1 MKRRLYHLIVCLAGG
16 VLLSACHTEE
26 IPDAASVVAC
36 NDIVLDMSL
45 PASRAAAEGPEVAID
60 HIDVLI
66 FKSSDE
72 SLVWHERVT
81 DSPDAQGRITLAA
94 RRTDFEQ
101 DGNYWVYLVANSTH
115 GAEEFASLADLTG
128 LRSMVQEDR
137 RIHLTGLAN
146 VPSAP
151 KSFLMD
157 GVAYPAGYAQEPVA
171 AAPVV
176 LYNGRPADNTE
187 LKAVLRRAAAKIVIR
202 ISRGDAVVFD
212 VNTPG
217 VQPGYYLRNM
227 PYSTSLISGVDGTA
241 ELFTPPLTTTDYFE
255 QTPESI
261 VVTAYTYAHEWVNE
275 STLEQEVR
283 MVVNIPMIFQ
293 GVSYP
298 NSYYQIPVSREKAL
312 ARNTYYEVAVTV
324 SAPGGPCRRTREEL
338 RDLTCSTCRW
348 EDPVRKIGGEGGRP
362 VYLTVNETE
371 MEMHSISEDGTT
383 LQFASSSEVS
393 TRVTRVYYYDK
404 FGQKQETTDPSA
416 ITAMGIL
423 TAPDSGL
430 TGYIRITSPLPTNNT
445 IRYME
450 MEVTNEDGV
459 TRTVMIAQYP
469 LEYITNILGWYSY
482 RDDFEG
488 TTYEMLNGR
497 KKEDVEGVR
506 FDANSRITSRY
517 CACSWSSNR
526 WNYYNTAS
534 GFFKSK
540 VAGDIV
546 ENGSDAGK
554 AYIYTYRWYEDEIM
568 VGMSVWPP
576 YIEYEY
582 EYSRLIGDKVWDD
595 YANPRMYHV
604 RITASSTDYTLGR
617 PRMTADG
624 ITDPGLDNAELV
636 SPSFM
641 IASQLGAVT
650 TTTSV
655 DVAASHCEQ
664 YVEVYQ
670 DATTGETVHLN
681 DWRLPTKAELEIIMK
696 YQHTSDAMD
705 EVLAGQSYWSA
716 SGLVFNNQAS
726 ASGSEAI
733 RCIRD
738 VY

>member
-1 MKRRLYHLIVCLAGG
+1 MRRILYHLVVCLAGG
-16 VLLSACHTEE
+16 LLLCACNTEE
-26 IPDAASVVAC
+26 MLETDPGVAC
-36 NDIVLDMSL
+36 NDIVLDMSA
-45 PASRAAAEGPEVAID
+45 PSSRAAAEGPEVAID

-66 FKSSDE
+66 FKDSDE
-72 SLVWHERVT
+72 GLVWHERVT
-81 DSPDAQGRITLAA
+81 DAPDARGKITLAA

-227 PYSTSLISGVDGTA
+227 PYSTSLISGVDAPA
-241 ELFTPPLTTTDYFE
+241 ELITPSLTTTDYFAQTE
-255 QTPESI
+255 QSI

-283 MVVNIPMIFQ
+283 MVVNIPMFFRDQ
-293 GVSYP
+293 SYP
-298 NSYYQIPVSREKAL
+298 NSYYQIPVCREKTL

-324 SAPGGPCRRTREEL
+324 NAPGAMDPMKPVELTNLTYSACPWEE
-338 RDLTCSTCRW
+338 TMIN
-348 EDPVRKIGGEGGRP
+348 IGGEDGRP
-362 VYLTVNETE
+362 IYLTVNQSE
-371 MEMHSISEDGTT
+371 MEMRSISEDSTT
-383 LQFASSSEVS
+383 LQFASSSDVS
-393 TRVTRVYYYDK
+393 TRVTKVYYYDK

-416 ITAMGIL
+416 IAEMGIRA
-423 TAPDSGL
+423 TPDPGL
-430 TGYIRITSPLPTNNT
+430 TGSIGIVSPLPTNNT

-450 MEVTNEDGV
+450 LEVSNEDGDGV
-459 TRTVMIAQYP
+459 TRTVTIVQYP

-488 TTYEMLNGR
+488 TTYEMLNWR

-506 FDANSRITSRY
+506 FDANSRITSRR
-517 CACSWSSNR
+517 CACSWSYNR
-526 WNYYNTAS
+526 WNYYNTPS

-540 VAGDIV
+540 VAGPV
-546 ENGSDAGK
+546 ATTGANAGK
-554 AYIYTYRWYEDEIM
+554 AYIYYYQWDEY
-568 VGMSVWPP
+568 GSWFGFPP
-576 YIEYEY
+576 YT
-582 EYSRLIGDKVWDD
+582 YSLSVGDPVWEK

-604 RITASSTDYTLGR
+604 RITSSSGDYTVGR

-624 ITDPGLDNAELV
+624 ITDPGADNAELV

-650 TTTSV
+650 TTNSV
-655 DVAASHCEQ
+655 GVAASHCEQ
-664 YVEVYQ
+664 YVEVYK
-670 DATTGETVHLN
+670 DETTGETVHLT

-696 YQHTSDAMD
+696 FQYVENAAMD
-705 EVLAGQSYWSA
+705 EVLGGEYYWSA
-716 SGLVFNNQAS
+716 SGSVRNSKGTDGTENNAY
-726 ASGSEAI
+726 I

>member
-45 PASRAAAEGPEVAID
+45 PASRAAAEGPEVAIQ

-66 FKSSDE
+66 FSSSDE

-81 DSPDAQGRITLAA
+81 DSPDARGKITLAA

-227 PYSTSLISGVDGTA
+227 PYSTSLISGVDAPA
-241 ELFTPPLTTTDYFE
+241 ELITPSLTTTDYFAQTE
-255 QTPESI
+255 QSI

-283 MVVNIPMIFQ
+283 MVVNIPMFFRDQ
-293 GVSYP
+293 SYP
-298 NSYYQIPVSREKAL
+298 NSYYQIPVCREKTL

-324 SAPGGPCRRTREEL
+324 NAPGAMDPMKPVELTNLTYSACPWEE
-338 RDLTCSTCRW
+338 TMIN
-348 EDPVRKIGGEGGRP
+348 IGGEDGRP
-362 VYLTVNETE
+362 IYLTVNQSE
-371 MEMHSISEDGTT
+371 MEMRSISEDSTT
-383 LQFASSSEVS
+383 LQFASSSDVS
-393 TRVTRVYYYDK
+393 TRVTKVYYYDK

-416 ITAMGIL
+416 IAEMGIRA
-423 TAPDSGL
+423 TPDPGL
-430 TGYIRITSPLPTNNT
+430 TGSIGIVSPLPTNNT

-450 MEVTNEDGV
+450 LEVSNEDGDGV
-459 TRTVMIAQYP
+459 TRTVTIVQYP

-488 TTYEMLNGR
+488 TTYEMLNWR

-506 FDANSRITSRY
+506 FDASSRITSRY
-517 CACSWSSNR
+517 CSCSWRNGQWSYSN
-526 WNYYNTAS
+526 TSS
-534 GFFKSK
+534 GFFGSK
-540 VAGDIV
+540 VAGPV
-546 ENGSDAGK
+546 ATTGANAGK
-554 AYIYTYRWYEDEIM
+554 AYIYYYQWDEN
-568 VGMSVWPP
+568 GGWFGFPP
-576 YIEYEY
+576 YT
-582 EYSRLIGDKVWDD
+582 YSLSANSRVWSE

-604 RITASSTDYTLGR
+604 RITSSSGDYTVGR

-624 ITDPGLDNAELV
+624 ITDPGIDNAELV

-641 IASQLGAVT
+641 IASQLGAV
-650 TTTSV
+650 SSADNV
-655 DVAASHCEQ
+655 DIAASHCEQ

-716 SGLVFNNQAS
+716 SGLVPNNQAS
-726 ASGSEAI
+726 SSGSEAI

>member
-45 PASRAAAEGPEVAID
+45 PASRAAAEGPEVAIQ

-66 FKSSDE
+66 FSSSDE

-81 DSPDAQGRITLAA
+81 DSPDARGRITLAA
-94 RRTDFEQ
+94 QRTDFAQ
-101 DGNYWVYLVANSTH
+101 DETYWVYLIANSTH
-115 GAEEFASLADLTG
+115 SSDEFASLSNLTG
-128 LRSMVQEDR
+128 LKTMTQEDR
-137 RIHLTGLAN
+137 LIHLTGLAN
-146 VPSAP
+146 VPTAP
-151 KSFLMD
+151 QHFLMD
-157 GVAYPAGYAQEPVA
+157 GVAYPADNTQEPDA
-171 AAPVV
+171 EAPVV

-187 LKAVLRRAAAKIVIR
+187 LKVLLRRAAAKIVIR
-202 ISRGDAVVFD
+202 IARGNDVEFDAD
-212 VNTPG
+212 TQG
-217 VQPGYYLRNM
+217 AQPGYYLRNM

-324 SAPGGPCRRTREEL
+324 SAPGATDPLKPEEL
-338 RDLTCSTCRW
+338 TDLTYSTYPW
-348 EDPVRKIGGEGGRP
+348 EDTVINIGGEDGRP

-371 MEMHSISEDGTT
+371 MEMHSITEDGTT

-517 CACSWSSNR
+517 CSCSWRNGQWSYSNR
-526 WNYYNTAS
+526 PS
-534 GFFKSK
+534 GFFGSK
-540 VAGDIV
+540 VAGPV
-546 ENGSDAGK
+546 VTTGANAGK
-554 AYIYTYRWYEDEIM
+554 AYIYYYQWNED
-568 VGMSVWPP
+568 GGWFDLPP
-576 YIEYEY
+576 YT
-582 EYSRLIGDKVWDD
+582 YSLSANSKVWTE

-604 RITASSTDYTLGR
+604 RLTATSGEYTVGR
-617 PRMTADG
+617 PRITNG
-624 ITDPGLDNAELV
+624 ITDPGADNAVLV

-641 IASQLGAVT
+641 IASQLGAV
-650 TTTSV
+650 SSADNV
-655 DVAASHCEQ
+655 VAASHCEQ

-716 SGLVFNNQAS
+716 SGLVPNNQAS
-726 ASGSEAI
+726 SSGSEAI